1 MGIDII
7 ASKVA
12 NSNNTW
18 RSANAEQ
25 CAIDDG
31 KHFFYYFSTSIAAAS
46 TWQMVITAPASSV
59 ATVSLNAYFSM
70 LSSAMLYVNESS
82 DSTSISSTITAA
94 LTAYNNNRNSTVASN
109 LSFGLLPTS
118 SGTAANGSTLV
129 TLVVSSYQP
138 GIVGGSP
145 MDVYKL
151 KLKASQ
157 DYLVRVVPGGANSSF
172 NVMLNWYE
180 E

>member
-1 MGIDII
+1 MGIDSI
-7 ASKVA
+7 AAKVA

-18 RSANAEQ
+18 RAANAEQ
-25 CAIDDG
+25 CAVDDG
-31 KHFFYYFSTSIAAAS
+31 KHYFCSFSTSIAAAS

-59 ATVSLNAYFSM
+59 AIASMNMYFSM

-82 DSTSISSTITAA
+82 DSTSISSTITAM
-94 LTAYNNNRNSTVASN
+94 TGYNNNRNSTYTTN
-109 LSFGLLPTS
+109 LSFGTLATS
-118 SGTAANGSTLV
+118 SGTAANGSTLF

-138 GIVGGSP
+138 GIIGGSP

-151 KLKASQ
+151 KLKSNQ
-157 DYLVRVVPGGANSSF
+157 DYLVRVVPGAANSSF
-172 NVMLNWYE
+172 NVMMNWYE